1 MFLPIAEARGIHNH
15 NLSMNPIKRIHS
27 TLFDK
32 EYRTYYKLHRK
43 HRRELI
49 RMAKDTADFDYA
61 YLHDLVVMKI
71 RQMFEYY
78 VAGNNVWQSRESH
91 ENAIETLAHALQIA
105 EDIETVWENWP
116 DDSVKTYW
124 EREVELYKEFYA
136 YIGEN
141 IIYWW
146 D

>member
-1 MFLPIAEARGIHNH
+1 
-15 NLSMNPIKRIHS
+15 MNPIKLIHN

-49 RMAKDTADFDYA
+49 RMAKQTADFDYA
-61 YLHDLVVMKI
+61 YLHDLVVMKLQ
-71 RQMFEYY
+71 QMLEYY

-105 EDIETVWENWP
+105 EDIEAVWENWP
-116 DDSVKTYW
+116 ADSVKTYW
-124 EREVELYKEFYA
+124 EREVELYKEFYT

-141 IIYWW
+141 IMYWW

>member
-1 MFLPIAEARGIHNH
+1 
-15 NLSMNPIKRIHS
+15 MNPIKRIHNI
-27 TLFDK
+27 LFDK

-43 HRRELI
+43 HRRKLI
-49 RMAKDTADFDYA
+49 RMAKHTADFDYA
-61 YLHDLVVMKI
+61 YLHDLVVMKL
-71 RQMFEYY
+71 RQMLEYY

-105 EDIETVWENWP
+105 EDIEAVWESCP

-124 EREVELYKEFYA
+124 EREVELYKEFYT

-141 IIYWW
+141 IMYWW

>member
-1 MFLPIAEARGIHNH
+1 
-15 NLSMNPIKRIHS
+15 MNPIKRIHNI
-27 TLFDK
+27 LFDK

-43 HRRELI
+43 HRRELV
-49 RMAKDTADFDYA
+49 RMAKHTADFDYA
-61 YLHDLVVMKI
+61 YLHDLVVMKL
-71 RQMFEYY
+71 RQMLEYY

-91 ENAIETLAHALQIA
+91 ENAIETLAHALQIS

-124 EREVELYKEFYA
+124 EREVELYKEFYT

-141 IIYWW
+141 IMYWW